1 VEDGRAR
8 SLLFWERRQISLANG
23 EAGNAAIVALGLKN
37 RSRGASGWH
46 DAQRL
51 EHSSPEG
58 GPMQVERQTLD
69 ARRMAPEQRRVRREI
84 LLAAQKGSAESACA
98 YVRPDPGVI
107 RAHVS
112 SRARCSERFEQL
124 GSVMS
129 EQSVS
134 GCSNR
139 TSVPK
144 TQ

>member
-1 VEDGRAR
+1 MATGLSLEAAAASCGVGPRTAFTWQNQHEEFRQAVEGGRAR
-8 SLLFWERRQISLANG
+8 ALLFWERRAIALANG

-84 LLAAQKGSAESACA
+84 LLAAQKGSAEGA
-98 YVRPDPGVI
+98 
-107 RAHVS
+107 
-112 SRARCSERFEQL
+112 
-124 GSVMS
+124 
-129 EQSVS
+129 
-134 GCSNR
+134 
-139 TSVPK
+139 
-144 TQ
+144 